1 MRLLCGECVN
11 KPMISYQLTSIA
23 IAIVVA
29 AMILYLVR
37 RNRLQGQH
45 SLWWIGVVLIVVLLA
60 AMPNVVDR
68 AAILL
73 GVSYPPT
80 LVLVMGFAALL
91 IKLVAMDLER
101 SQQELRIRRLIQR
114 LALLEEKVKSNE
126 SSGR

>member
-1 MRLLCGECVN
+1 
-11 KPMISYQLTSIA
+11 MISYQLTSIA